1 MPERALQSTE
11 LMRHGRNF
19 GLRET
24 WQPSRREATPNL
36 LIAKKMVEE
45 LLARTSLE
53 MGHIASALDIV
64 RDILANLKT
73 ADATRDAAADMI
85 SLINEAMVR
94 LRDDLDMRQARD
106 DASNVVQFKRPR
118 AFECRA

>member
-1 MPERALQSTE
+1 
-11 LMRHGRNF
+11 
-19 GLRET
+19 
-24 WQPSRREATPNL
+24 
-36 LIAKKMVEE
+36 MVEE

-53 MGHIASALDIV
+53 IGHIVSALDIV

-73 ADATRDAAADMI
+73 ADATRDTAADMI
-85 SLINEAMVR
+85 SLINEAMAR